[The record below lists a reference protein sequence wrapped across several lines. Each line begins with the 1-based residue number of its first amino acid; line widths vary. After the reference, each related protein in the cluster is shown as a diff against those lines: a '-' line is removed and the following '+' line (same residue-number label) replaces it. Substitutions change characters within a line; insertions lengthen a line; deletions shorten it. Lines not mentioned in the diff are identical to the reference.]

1 MNSVGVSIGEKLSN
15 AINNHKNRKFEVA
28 EKLYKEILSLDQS
41 NSEAIFHLGTLYSQ
55 LKKFSQAKH
64 LLLKADELNPNNLNI
79 NLNIG
84 SLFFSAGETDLALK
98 YFDKVIKIK
107 PDYVLA
113 HFNKGIILNSQRKYQ
128 DAITCFEKIIEI
140 EPDNIN
146 AHNVL
151 GIILQEIGEFKKSLF
166 YLKKSINISPNNLRV
181 INTLLNLLR
190 SIKLSNLS
198 ESNSIDLVE
207 LFIFLFEKDSIDHN
221 ELFNNAKNIIFL
233 EKDKIEIEK
242 LLNSV
247 SSLLID
253 PIVKK
258 ILNKKLFHLILQ
270 KSLIRDKF
278 IEKFLCNIRKEIL
291 SCIQNKEAHSIKE
304 LYDFIVSN
312 AEQSFLNEYVVYQ
325 SEEEIKIAHKL
336 LKKIEND
343 KSVNELEISIL
354 ACYLPL
360 NLSEVIKEKL
370 KNYISNSPLF
380 NDLIQMQIK
389 DPLKEA
395 ELKKNINSFDNIS
408 DNISKKV
415 RDQYEENP
423 YPRWRFANITPKNNF
438 LSILNNAIRPN
449 KINANNQNIAQNVLI
464 AGCGTGQQLV
474 YKTSYE
480 NSNIVAID
488 LSLSSLAFAKRKMQ
502 ELKHNNIEFLQGD
515 ILSLNSLNKKFDVIE
530 CVGVLHHL
538 KDPEYGL
545 RILLDNLEPNG
556 YLKLGLYSEYARKHI
571 IALREFVKINNFK
584 SNINDIRKF
593 RELAKNN
600 KEDIFQKV
608 NFNYDFYSTSS
619 LRDLIFHVQEHR
631 YTLPKISNLLKKFD
645 LEFLGFT
652 NSTIKKEYS
661 KIYPQDIKNT
671 SIENWNDFEINNQD
685 IFREMYQFWVRKKI
699 ND

>member
-1 MNSVGVSIGEKLSN
+1 MKSVNEFIKEKLN
-15 AINNHKNRKFEVA
+15 TAINNHKSRKFEAA

-55 LKKFSQAKH
+55 LKKFSQAKR

-84 SLFFSAGETDLALK
+84 SLFFSAGQTDLALK

-221 ELFNNAKNIIFL
+221 ELFNNAKNVIFL

-247 SSLLID
+247 STLLSD
-253 PIVKK
+253 SIVKK

-291 SCIQNKEAHSIKE
+291 FCIQNKEAHSIKE
-304 LYDFIVSN
+304 LYDFIVSD

-336 LKKIEND
+336 MKKIEND
-343 KSVNELEISIL
+343 KAVNELEISIL

-360 NLSEVIKEKL
+360 NLSEVIKKKL
-370 KNYISNSPLF
+370 KNYTSNSPLF

-389 DPLKEA
+389 DPLKEV
-395 ELKKNINSFDNIS
+395 ELKKNINSFDNIT

-515 ILSLNSLNKKFDVIE
+515 ILSLNKLNKKFDVIE

-538 KDPEYGL
+538 KNPEDGL

-571 IALREFVKINNFK
+571 VELREFVKTNNFK

-593 RELAKNN
+593 RELAKSSKDN
-600 KEDIFQKV
+600 IFQKINY
-608 NFNYDFYSTSS
+608 NFDFYSTSS
-619 LRDLIFHVQEHR
+619 VRDLIFHVQEHR

-652 NSTIKKEYS
+652 NSITKKEYS

-671 SIENWNDFEINNQD
+671 SLENWNDFEINNND
-685 IFREMYQFWVRKKI
+685 IFREMYQFWVKKK
-699 ND
+699 